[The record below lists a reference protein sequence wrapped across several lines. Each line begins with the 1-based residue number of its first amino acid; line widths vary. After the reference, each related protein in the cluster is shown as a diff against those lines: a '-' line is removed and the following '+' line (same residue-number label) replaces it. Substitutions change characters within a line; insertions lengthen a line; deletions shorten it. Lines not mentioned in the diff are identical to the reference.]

1 MNSTAENNFI
11 ETLEYRRFAEFCD
24 ACRHCQYIGLCYG
37 SPGVG
42 KTLSAR
48 RYSLWDRIQGVK
60 LSDLPEG
67 ELQELAR
74 VDALLYTTPAV
85 NTPREIERDI
95 PKLRDL
101 LRDFR
106 QEPIRREETRRLKQ
120 IQKRDA
126 DHRDSFFSDYD
137 WFSEKLPT
145 LKPTFGQVCRKYSD
159 KQRAIGDPT
168 RLILMDEAD
177 RLKMGSLEQMRS
189 IFDAGG
195 IGLVLIGMPGIEKRL
210 ARYPQF
216 YSRIGFVHEFRTL
229 SPEQVRELLAL
240 RWRPAGLTRS
250 NKAALDAERM
260 FEKSSAGDRSSSRDA
275 NYHQYRQALPYRSD
289 RCSLGADRADV
300 TGSRTRW
307 PTTHNQHSRCVKRNL
322 LSSTNRLPMAFASP
336 RVSSLEHRLSLLPT
350 LEERWCLDLRPAL
363 NVPASPVG
371 PPVRRS
377 SSWMA
382 SR

>member
-24 ACRHCQYIGLCYG
+24 ACRHCEYIGLCYG

-60 LSDLPEG
+60 LRDLPEG

-74 VDALLYTTPAV
+74 VDALLYTTPVV

-168 RLILMDEAD
+168 RLILLDEAD

-195 IGLVLIGMPGIEKRL
+195 IGLV
-210 ARYPQF
+210 
-216 YSRIGFVHEFRTL
+216 
-229 SPEQVRELLAL
+229 
-240 RWRPAGLTRS
+240 
-250 NKAALDAERM
+250 
-260 FEKSSAGDRSSSRDA
+260 
-275 NYHQYRQALPYRSD
+275 
-289 RCSLGADRADV
+289 
-300 TGSRTRW
+300 
-307 PTTHNQHSRCVKRNL
+307 
-322 LSSTNRLPMAFASP
+322 ASP
-336 RVSSLEHRLSLLPT
+336 TFATGGGFRLFSTAYDP
-350 LEERWCLDLRPAL
+350 
-363 NVPASPVG
+363 
-371 PPVRRS
+371 RRLINTGA
-377 SSWMA
+377 WFQKCV
-382 SR
+382 